1 VTVTGTNFLSGAT
14 MSLGGVAA
22 TGVTWLSSTQMR
34 GTTGAHAAGPIN
46 VVVTNPGGQ
55 SSILTNGF
63 TYTTSPT
70 ISSVSPASGPKT
82 GGTVVT
88 VTGANFASGAT
99 LTFGGVAATG
109 VTWLSSTQIRGTAG
123 AHAPGVVDVVVMNPD
138 GQSGTLVK
146 GYTYLRHRR

>member
-1 VTVTGTNFLSGAT
+1 
-14 MSLGGVAA
+14 MPLGGVAA

-34 GTTGAHAAGPIN
+34 ATTGAHVAGTVN
-46 VVVTNPGGQ
+46 VVVTDPGGQ
-55 SSILTNGF
+55 NATLTNGF

-70 ISSVSPASGPKT
+70 ISSVSPTSGPKT

-88 VTGANFASGAT
+88 VTGANFVSGAT
-99 LTFGGVAATG
+99 LTFGGIAATG

-123 AHAPGVVDVVVMNPD
+123 AHAVGVVNVVVTNPD
-138 GQSGTLVK
+138 GQSGTLVN